1 MIHSYLKVAF
11 LLSLLAIGCRGDIA
25 FGDQNPDV
33 SELDPGEF
41 ADVLKVVVLGNEGEY
56 EFQVTVSSPDTG
68 CEKYADFWEVV
79 SKDGELIYRR
89 ILAHSHVNEQP
100 FTRSGGPVPILSDQS
115 VWVRAHINTA
125 GYGGTAYFGA
135 ATNGFVATEMPE
147 GFAEGLIVL
156 DPKPTC
162 AF

>member
-1 MIHSYLKVAF
+1 MIRSYFKVAF
-11 LLSLLAIGCRGDIA
+11 ILSLLIISCRGDIA
-25 FGDQNPDV
+25 LGDQNPEI

-56 EFQVTVSSPDTG
+56 DFHVTVSSPDTG

-79 SKDGELIYRR
+79 SKEGELIYRR
-89 ILAHSHVNEQP
+89 ILTHSHVNEQP
-100 FTRSGGPVPILSDQS
+100 FTRSGGPVPILSDQL

-125 GYGGTAYFGA
+125 GYGGNAYLGA
-135 ATNGFVATEMPE
+135 PTDGFIRTEMPE
-147 GFAEGLIVL
+147 GFAAGLIVQG
-156 DPKPTC
+156 PKPTC